1 MSAFFSSHGLTFQV
15 LFFSFSSTLHT
26 KIHTPHHTH
35 RHHVD
40 YHRRER
46 KSRARCHHTHTHDSR
61 SRSLT
66 PSIRLS
72 IRGGERGREGR
83 KERKLRRLAVHLEFF
98 LLPRS
103 LAIPDSSPRPA
114 FCSPRSHMCDLCPHP
129 HNKKTT
135 NHGEE
140 KKKKREKRN
149 ERNTTGKKT
158 NKREPQKSRA
168 QGPEKIAA
176 A

>member
-1 MSAFFSSHGLTFQV
+1 MFHERTRPTSLYRFFFMSVFFFSSHGLTFQV

-46 KSRARCHHTHTHDSR
+46 KSRARCHHTHDSR

-83 KERKLRRLAVHLEFF
+83 KESSADWLFTWSFSFF
-98 LLPRS
+98 PAL
-103 LAIPDSSPRPA
+103 SPSQTRHHGL
-114 FCSPRSHMCDLCPHP
+114 CSPHSHMCDLCPHP
-129 HNKKTT
+129 HNKKQLITA
-135 NHGEE
+135 
-140 KKKKREKRN
+140 KKKK
-149 ERNTTGKKT
+149 
-158 NKREPQKSRA
+158 
-168 QGPEKIAA
+168 
-176 A
+176 